1 MSNYKVKIFLSFL
14 FVVLSWGVSYAQTA
28 FEFKGTIGKY
38 PVVMALYGYISEVEG
53 DMYYVSQGKNNKL
66 QLKGECISELDSDQ
80 LSWKFIETVNGKYN
94 GTYYV
99 VWNAFV
105 GGSKNMVGTYVN
117 AKGREF
123 QVNLKCV
130 KTESLRER

>member
-1 MSNYKVKIFLSFL
+1 MRATKLKIVLSFL
-14 FVVLSWGVSYAQTA
+14 FAAFSWSISNAQTA
-28 FEFKGTIGKY
+28 FDFKGTIGKY
-38 PVVMALYGYISEVEG
+38 PVVVSLYGYMSEVEG
-53 DMYYVSQGKNNKL
+53 DMYYVSQGKNKKL
-66 QLKGECISELDSDQ
+66 QLRGECISELDSNQ
-80 LSWKFIETVNGKYN
+80 LSWKFIETVNGRYN

-123 QVNLKCV
+123 
-130 KTESLRER
+130 

>member
-1 MSNYKVKIFLSFL
+1 MLSL
-14 FVVLSWGVSYAQTA
+14 VIVSSSISYAQIA
-28 FEFKGTIGKY
+28 FDFKGTIGKY
-38 PVVMALYGYISEVEG
+38 PVVVSLYGYMSEVEG
-53 DMYYVSQGKNNKL
+53 DMYYVSQGKNKKL
-66 QLKGECISELDSDQ
+66 QLRGECISELDSNQ
-80 LSWKFIETVNGKYN
+80 LSWKFTETVNGKYN
-94 GTYYV
+94 GMYYV

-123 QVNLKCV
+123 QVNFKCV

>member
-1 MSNYKVKIFLSFL
+1 MDFCRRYSTSLKSY
-14 FVVLSWGVSYAQTA
+14 VLRNTGFTDGLQN
-28 FEFKGTIGKY
+28 K
-38 PVVMALYGYISEVEG
+38 
-53 DMYYVSQGKNNKL
+53 KL
-66 QLKGECISELDSDQ
+66 QLRGECISELDSNQ
-80 LSWKFIETVNGKYN
+80 LSWKFVKTVNGKYN

-105 GGSKNMVGTYVN
+105 GGSKNMVGAYVN

-130 KTESLRER
+130 NTESLRER

>member
-1 MSNYKVKIFLSFL
+1 MGIHIIKKCILLL
-14 FVVLSWGVSYAQTA
+14 FAFISSTVSYSQTA
-28 FEFKGTIGKY
+28 FDFKRTIGKY
-38 PVVMALYGYISEVEG
+38 PVVVSLYGYISDIEG
-53 DMYYVSQGKNNKL
+53 DMYYVSQGKNKKL
-66 QLKGECISELDSDQ
+66 QLRGECISELDSNQ
-80 LSWKFIETVNGKYN
+80 LSWKFIETVNGRYN

-117 AKGREF
+117 AKGQEF
-123 QVNLKCV
+123 QVDFKCV

>member
-1 MSNYKVKIFLSFL
+1 MRATKLRVVLSFL
-14 FVVLSWGVSYAQTA
+14 FAAFSWSISNAQTA
-28 FEFKGTIGKY
+28 FDFKGTIGKY
-38 PVVMALYGYISEVEG
+38 PVVVSLYGYMSDIEG
-53 DMYYVSQGKNNKL
+53 DMYYVSQGKNKKL
-66 QLKGECISELDSDQ
+66 QLRGECISELDSNQ
-80 LSWKFIETVNGKYN
+80 LSWKFIETVNGRYN

-123 QVNLKCV
+123 QVNFKCV
-130 KTESLRER
+130 KTEFLRER

>member
-1 MSNYKVKIFLSFL
+1 MKATKLRVVLSFL
-14 FVVLSWGVSYAQTA
+14 FAAFSWSISNAQTA
-28 FEFKGTIGKY
+28 FDFKGTIGKY
-38 PVVMALYGYISEVEG
+38 PVVVSLYGYMSDIEG
-53 DMYYVSQGKNNKL
+53 DMYYVSQGKNKKL
-66 QLKGECISELDSDQ
+66 QLRGECISELDSNQ
-80 LSWKFIETVNGKYN
+80 LSWKFIETVNGRYN

-105 GGSKNMVGTYVN
+105 GTYVN
-117 AKGREF
+117 AKDREF

>member
-1 MSNYKVKIFLSFL
+1 MKRYLIICLFLLTAIMSS
-14 FVVLSWGVSYAQTA
+14 AQTA
-28 FEFKGTIGKY
+28 FDFKGTIGKY
-38 PVVMALYGYISEVEG
+38 PVVVSLYGYMSDIEG
-53 DMYYVSQGKNNKL
+53 DMYYVSQGKNKKL
-66 QLKGECISELDSDQ
+66 QLRGECISELDSNQ

-105 GGSKNMVGTYVN
+105 GTYVN
-117 AKGREF
+117 AKDREF

-130 KTESLRER
+130 KIER

>member
-1 MSNYKVKIFLSFL
+1 MTAIMSS
-14 FVVLSWGVSYAQTA
+14 AQTA
-28 FEFKGTIGKY
+28 FDFKGTIGKY
-38 PVVMALYGYISEVEG
+38 PVVVSLYGYVSEVEG
-53 DMYYVSQGKNNKL
+53 DMYYVSQGKNKKL
-66 QLKGECISELDSDQ
+66 QLRGECISELDSNQ
-80 LSWKFIETVNGKYN
+80 LSWKFIETVNGRYN

-123 QVNLKCV
+123 QVNFKCV

>member
-1 MSNYKVKIFLSFL
+1 MS
-14 FVVLSWGVSYAQTA
+14 G
-28 FEFKGTIGKY
+28 
-38 PVVMALYGYISEVEG
+38 VEG
-53 DMYYVSQGKNNKL
+53 DMYYVSQGKNKKL
-66 QLKGECISELDSDQ
+66 QLRGECISELDSNQ
-80 LSWKFIETVNGKYN
+80 LSWKFIEMVNGRYN

-105 GGSKNMVGTYVN
+105 GGSKNMVGTYIN

-130 KTESLRER
+130 KTEFLRER